1 MDYYITLIYRIL
13 VIVVLVGFLPL
24 SAITYYNYRL
34 GQRKLEINR
43 ILNILDITSQYRN
56 IYTFDIVPFHFAISV
71 LFAMSVS
78 VVGLSALFLSTE
90 LGLEQNPNLLLSGT
104 LISSKQY
111 GNDSQYLVAYQ
122 RGALLAYGMGFMG
135 AYLWGLQSIFRRYSM
150 NDLLPVAFFR
160 FGLRMIFSSIIALL
174 IYHSVGGFETVYSD
188 SNETSTLLSP
198 SKDGLLLMTVFLV
211 GMFPQRGI
219 KWMATKLDMFSRDR
233 HSSVRPLPLEMIEG
247 MTPHDKERLEEHGID
262 SCYDLA
268 TADFIPLLLK
278 TPYCSRELIDW
289 LLQAKLCV
297 RFGESVCVL
306 REQGFRTI
314 SDLEGLDDEY
324 IERLA
329 KDTALTISSLQR
341 AAKATQLD
349 QNITRLRQA
358 ASSLG
363 KFWEGKPVNSQ
374 KTDQ

>member
-1 MDYYITLIYRIL
+1 MDYITLIYRIL
-13 VIVVLVGFLPL
+13 VIAILVGFLPL
-24 SAITYYNYRL
+24 SAITYYTYRL

-56 IYTFDIVPFHFAISV
+56 IYTFEIVPFHFAISV
-71 LFAMSVS
+71 FFATIVS
-78 VVGLSALFLSTE
+78 LLGLSALLLSTE
-90 LGLEQNPNLLLSGT
+90 LDLGLNPNLLLSGT
-104 LISSKQY
+104 LMSSEQY
-111 GNDSQYLVAYQ
+111 GNDSIYLIGYQ

-135 AYLWGLQSIFRRYSM
+135 AYLWGLQSIFRRYAM
-150 NDLLPVAFFR
+150 NDLLPIAFLR

-174 IYHSVGGFETVYSD
+174 IYHTVGGFEAVY
-188 SNETSTLLSP
+188 NESKEASLSMSP
-198 SKDGLLLMTVFLV
+198 TKDGLLLLAVFLV

-219 KWMATKLDMFSRDR
+219 KWMASKLNMFSSNR
-233 HSSVRPLPLEMIEG
+233 HPSVRPLPLEMIEG
-247 MTPHDKERLEEHGID
+247 MTPYDKERLEEHGID

-268 TADFIPLLLK
+268 TTDFIPMLLK

-297 RFGESVCVL
+297 RFGESVAIL

-314 SDLEGLDDEY
+314 TDLEGLDEDY

-341 AAKATQLD
+341 AAKATQQD
-349 QNITRLRQA
+349 HNIKRLQQA
-358 ASSLG
+358 ADSLS
-363 KFWEGKPVNSQ
+363 KYWEGQSENEHNPEP
-374 KTDQ
+374 